1 MLHVAAHKISQ
12 DGYTFDS
19 AREHRRY
26 CELRLMQRARMIF
39 KLEVHPRFSID
50 INGTHV
56 GHYTADFRY
65 QLNDGRVVVED
76 VKSRLSNTGEFSL
89 RRRVVEALYG
99 IKVEVVDPDKA
110 KRRK

>member
-1 MLHVAAHKISQ
+1 MLHIPAHRITQ

-26 CELRLMQRARMIF
+26 CELKILQRVRMIT

-76 VKSRLSNTGEFSL
+76 VKSRLSMTGEFSL

-99 IKVEVVDPDKA
+99 IKVEVVDPDK
-110 KRRK
+110 KRKR